1 MLRGDVLRL
10 GGSRMKPL
18 YVALLIALSTPSL
31 AFAQTGSETVF
42 VGQLRSMTLTPRD
55 REAERRAR
63 EAGGDLIISN
73 SCGTAS
79 ATFRVIRST
88 RRLPRE
94 VRTHDTVGEWC
105 DPPLPL
111 NQGPWLI
118 VMESRTRE
126 LQAVYEIVEQQ
137 GASYALVLDSQEE
150 LSTRSPEIRP
160 LLDLQPLPEPLEY
173 DVSNSVSSDGLAE
186 WVSRRPALELR
197 DGAVWIARGLPLA
210 NLFPG
215 PTPN

>member
-1 MLRGDVLRL
+1 
-10 GGSRMKPL
+10 MKAFCI
-18 YVALLIALSTPSL
+18 ALLIALSTPAL

-55 REAERRAR
+55 YEAERRAR

-73 SCGTAS
+73 SCGTAT
-79 ATFRVIRST
+79 ATFRVVRSS
-88 RRLPRE
+88 RRLSRE

-126 LQAVYEIVEQQ
+126 LQAVYEIIEQH

-150 LSTRSPEIRP
+150 LSTRSPEVRQM
-160 LLDLQPLPEPLEY
+160 LDLQPLPEPIEY
-173 DVSNSVSSDGLAE
+173 DVSNSVSADGLAE

-197 DGAVWIARGLPLA
+197 DGAVWIARGVPLA
-210 NLFPG
+210 RLFSDL
-215 PTPN
+215 TTN